1 MLKRETTWYRGT
13 FLERLAIGTL
23 FCVICK
29 ISFETSILNVKTTA
43 FQAKLSSN
51 GPLCLTC
58 IKELHWHRN
67 KPFPSSPGPLYQNEV
82 KCSAFDMEVIFHSHA
97 NKTHVHKKGSALG
110 LILKVRVFR
119 ICLGWLSPS
128 AEIQTTNQSS
138 KQTNKDKK

>member
-1 MLKRETTWYRGT
+1 MLKRQTTWYRGT

-67 KPFPSSPGPLYQNEV
+67 KPFPSSPGLCI
-82 KCSAFDMEVIFHSHA
+82 KTRLSAQLLIWKWYFILMQIKPMFTRKVLHLASFWRWGFLESVLADSLPPA
-97 NKTHVHKKGSALG
+97 KNKQP
-110 LILKVRVFR
+110 I
-119 ICLGWLSPS
+119 
-128 AEIQTTNQSS
+128 N
-138 KQTNKDKK
+138 QTNKPIKTKK